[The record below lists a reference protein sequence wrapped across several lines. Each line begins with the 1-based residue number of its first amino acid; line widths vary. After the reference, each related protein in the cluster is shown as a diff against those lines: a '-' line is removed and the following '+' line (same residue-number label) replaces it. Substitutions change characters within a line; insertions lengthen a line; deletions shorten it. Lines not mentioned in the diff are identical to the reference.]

1 MDSTMHVNGGTLAV
15 DVHTNADDL
24 HLVIERR
31 DGGLVRVEPGELAGL
46 VAVLRAAAGEL
57 GMAVERGTRG
67 ATNLQGRKSD
77 YVP

>member
-24 HLVIERR
+24 HLVIERA
-31 DGGLVRVEPGELAGL
+31 GGGCVRIEPGELAGL

-57 GMAVERGTRG
+57 GMAVERRTRG

>member
-31 DGGLVRVEPGELAGL
+31 DGGLVRVEPGELVGL
-46 VAVLRAAAGEL
+46 VQVLRAAAGVL
-57 GMAVERGTRG
+57 SVAVERLERG
-67 ATNLQGRKSD
+67 NGAAGA
-77 YVP
+77 

>member
-1 MDSTMHVNGGTLAV
+1 MSGTMRVSGTLSV
-15 DVHTNADDL
+15 DVHTNGSDL
-24 HLVIERR
+24 HATIERR
-31 DGGLVRVEPGELAGL
+31 DGGCVRIEVDELAGL